1 MLARRGLARTLLAP
15 EAIEQAVRQA
25 PPTTRA
31 AVRGRF
37 IAAVRAHPEL
47 SYTVDWMRV
56 KVNGE
61 NGAEALLADP
71 FANTSEDVDRI
82 IEALEAR

>member
-1 MLARRGLARTLLAP
+1 MCIRDS
-15 EAIEQAVRQA
+15 
-25 PPTTRA
+25 
-31 AVRGRF
+31 
-37 IAAVRAHPEL
+37 

-71 FANTSEDVDRI
+71 FANFNEDVDRI
-82 IEALEAR
+82 ISSLEAR

>member
-1 MLARRGLARTLLAP
+1 MAP
-15 EAIEQAVRQA
+15 

-37 IAAVRAHPEL
+37 ISAVRAHPEL

-71 FANTSEDVDRI
+71 FANFNEDVDRI
-82 IEALEAR
+82 ISSLEAR